1 MKTIKFKSIKQLAD
15 FVTEENVEAI
25 KTDFSLWLDIIVMSR
40 PLEKI
45 GVGKVNTDEFGW
57 IDDGKHDPKFKVKVV
72 NKV

>member
-45 GVGKVNTDEFGW
+45 GVEFGW